1 MMTCQQGE
9 GMLLHVLPAGEREL
23 DARKMMKPVLH
34 IEDRT
39 FVSEPL
45 WWMECV
51 MLHHSKNQKIYTS
64 MSMLVGCLGSRRQG
78 NSAKNGCWCVT
89 HLLAKS
95 QRLQHPSF
103 SSSPSVTQLRRGFLR
118 IFANNRPSLERQKL
132 LLFNGGL

>member
-9 GMLLHVLPAGEREL
+9 GMLLHVMPAGEREL

-103 SSSPSVTQLRRGFLR
+103 SSSLSHSAPQGISSDFCK
-118 IFANNRPSLERQKL
+118 RPSLERQKL